1 MEFKAFL
8 ESIGDSIVCVADE
21 EIVKIHVHTN
31 DPGLAIQKA
40 LTYGSLTRMKID
52 NMRERTS
59 RACHQKCQRD
69 GKTAETRRKR
79 KWNLKENGFISVS
92 VGDGLMDLF
101 HELGV
106 DEVIE
111 GGSDDE
117 SEY

>member
-52 NMRERTS
+52 NMREEHHERVIKNAS
-59 RACHQKCQRD
+59 EMAKQQKQEE
-69 GKTAETRRKR
+69 K
-79 KWNLKENGFISVS
+79 KESGI
-92 VGDGLMDLF
+92 
-101 HELGV
+101 
-106 DEVIE
+106 
-111 GGSDDE
+111 
-117 SEY
+117 